1 MNKEVRGEMN
11 GETKKEMKDGVNG
24 KMIVI
29 SIIVDV
35 IIVRVD
41 GVNAT
46 TRRST
51 RGKVVVREL

>member
-1 MNKEVRGEMN
+1 MNKEVRGETN
-11 GETKKEMKDGVNG
+11 EETKKEMNE
-24 KMIVI
+24 KMIAI